1 MVKDLVHQK
10 NFRTFHM
17 KKLSDFMTPKE
28 GIWRGHRKT
37 ENTFE
42 VENVGNLS
50 IRKEGVLT

>member
-1 MVKDLVHQK
+1 
-10 NFRTFHM
+10 M

-50 IRKEGVLT
+50 TRKKES